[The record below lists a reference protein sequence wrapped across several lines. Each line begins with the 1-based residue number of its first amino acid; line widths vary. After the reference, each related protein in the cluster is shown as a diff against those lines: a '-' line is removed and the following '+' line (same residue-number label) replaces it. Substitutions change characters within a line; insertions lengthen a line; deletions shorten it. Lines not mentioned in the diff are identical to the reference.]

1 MSSSSDADRLAQVVA
16 TEFRRRLLGEHIP
29 RLSHC
34 IRLLREDQLWQ
45 RQGIHGNSIGNLL
58 LHLRGNVTQWILAT
72 FGATGDARDRAAE
85 FAASGGPSGAEL
97 LAALATTYTAAC
109 DTVDGL
115 SVAELL
121 RERTIQ
127 GRFRESGLSAVL
139 HVLEHASGHAYQ
151 IYAATKLLT
160 GEDLR
165 FYDL

>member
-1 MSSSSDADRLAQVVA
+1 MTAAGDAGRLARIVA
-16 TEFRRRLLGEHIP
+16 AEFRRRLFGEQLP
-29 RLSHC
+29 RLSRC
-34 IRLLREDQLWQ
+34 VALLRDDQLWQ
-45 RQGIHGNSIGNLL
+45 RQGTHGNSIGNLL

-72 FGATGDARDRAAE
+72 FGATADARDRAAE
-85 FAASGGPSGAEL
+85 FATRGGPAGAEL
-97 LAALATTYTAAC
+97 LAALAATYTDAC
-109 DTVDGL
+109 NVVDGL
-115 SVAELL
+115 TVAELL

-151 IYAATKLLT
+151 VYAMTKLLT